1 MIALKPF
8 SLGDSSWKCTHGRV
22 PGRQAPTCDNEQGT
36 EGKKTKNKKT
46 NKKTLK
52 GIEEKE
58 PIKLIFFLT
67 GLPLKS
73 MCVMVS

>member
-1 MIALKPF
+1 MTALKPF
-8 SLGDSSWKCTHGRV
+8 SLGDSSWKRTHGHV
-22 PGRQAPTCDNEQGT
+22 PGRQVPTCDNEQGT
-36 EGKKTKNKKT
+36 EKKKKR
-46 NKKTLK
+46 KTLK